1 MPESTAGGP
10 SAGRTSTRVTNRC
23 QPVGVISRSDSQPAL
38 VVNRKI
44 FALAMAVVLS
54 VAAAEMP
61 AWASTV
67 TSPKSLAKDLL
78 TVSFAKKAGFTK
90 VSEKASTTSKTGE
103 KSCPNGADEAFESA
117 SGQMGVFSEAV
128 ACTTSK
134 AAAALLNGVRSGTSG
149 TSGTSATPPK
159 RLGSSAIER
168 SGGGSTY
175 AIYWQRGKIL
185 ELVALNTNV
194 PASSSTSTS
203 TTLAT
208 PPITPAQQK
217 VLSSLAVAQDT
228 SSR

>member
-1 MPESTAGGP
+1 
-10 SAGRTSTRVTNRC
+10 
-23 QPVGVISRSDSQPAL
+23 VIIRSDSQPAL
-38 VVNRKI
+38 AVNRKI
-44 FALAMAVVLS
+44 FALAMAVALL

-67 TSPKSLAKDLL
+67 ASPKSLATDLL
-78 TVSFAKKAGFTK
+78 TASYAKKAGFTK
-90 VSEKASTTSKTGE
+90 VSEKVSTTSKTGE
-103 KSCPNGADEAFESA
+103 KSCPNGAQEAFESA

-134 AAAALLNGVRSGTSG
+134 AAAALLNGVQSGTSA
-149 TSGTSATPPK
+149 TSATPPK

-175 AIYWQRGKIL
+175 AIYWQRGKTL

-194 PASSSTSTS
+194 PATSTSTS

-217 VLSSLAVAQDT
+217 VLSSLALEQDT
-228 SSR
+228 

>member
-1 MPESTAGGP
+1 
-10 SAGRTSTRVTNRC
+10 
-23 QPVGVISRSDSQPAL
+23 VISRSDSQPAL
-38 VVNRKI
+38 AVNRKI

-78 TVSFAKKAGFTK
+78 TASSAKKAGFTK

-103 KSCPNGADEAFESA
+103 KSCPNGADEAFEGA

-134 AAAALLNGVRSGTSG
+134 AAAALLDGVRSGTSG
-149 TSGTSATPPK
+149 SSATPPK
-159 RLGSSAIER
+159 RLGTSAIER

>member
-1 MPESTAGGP
+1 
-10 SAGRTSTRVTNRC
+10 
-23 QPVGVISRSDSQPAL
+23 VIIRSDSQPAL
-38 VVNRKI
+38 AVNRKI
-44 FALAMAVVLS
+44 FALAMAVALL

-67 TSPKSLAKDLL
+67 ASPKSLATDLL
-78 TVSFAKKAGFTK
+78 TASYAKKAGFTK
-90 VSEKASTTSKTGE
+90 VSEKVSTTSKTGE
-103 KSCPNGADEAFESA
+103 KSCPNGAQEAFESA

-134 AAAALLNGVRSGTSG
+134 AAAALLKGVRSG

-159 RLGSSAIER
+159 GLGSSAIER

-175 AIYWQRGKIL
+175 VIYWQRGKTL

-194 PASSSTSTS
+194 PATSTSTS

-217 VLSSLAVAQDT
+217 VLSSLALEQNT
-228 SSR
+228 

>member
-78 TVSFAKKAGFTK
+78 TASSAKKAGFTK
-90 VSEKASTTSKTGE
+90 VSGKVSTTSKTGE

-134 AAAALLNGVRSGTSG
+134 AAAALLTGVRSG
-149 TSGTSATPPK
+149 TSGTSATPPM

-175 AIYWQRGKIL
+175 AIYWQRGKTL

-194 PASSSTSTS
+194 PATSSTSTS

-228 SSR
+228 SRR